1 MLDLV
6 HVIMPTFSGNVTV
19 PSFLG
24 SLDKFHVRQFLVRW
38 ASFEVVVDASYV
50 GDIVLKKDMAV
61 LKKTDLFLSVHGSA
75 FNFSLGVDIELMNA
89 ITVRAEIAKNGA
101 VYDASF
107 WSTKPVYLMDLFSNH
122 AHFQETLKQYHLES
136 LVVEDI
142 SGSMQITKSLGFTY
156 LRLSGA
162 AKLFNVTSVE
172 LDVILSRAIDEH
184 VNSSKPA
191 WSRLL
196 TFCASNVNL
205 VQIIKNLFN
214 VDVSKIPVLGSLS
227 LQSLSVMLASGSV
240 KYLQAAAG
248 PHCSS
253 GGLSPMEGPGMQLIA
268 NFLIESKPAALK
280 LTISGGKLKAV
291 PVNVTLPSLVH
302 LFFPFIHLSSIH
314 LPKGFPRLSDVTIS
328 FLKFDTEARKAS
340 IEINLGSFHL
350 PGRIITCR
358 TARLRLGVD
367 YSSKPYNM
375 SMAAFCKGTLLSQ
388 EVEHAISLSKGNAHF
403 RTTFPRLVLRE
414 MFRHGRLA
422 STPIKHFLESLGLLK
437 LTLLNVTLQIDTHP
451 QRMSISGIGNFAN
464 KSMTAIE
471 LLVLKPFQSVGRK
484 VIFGTVIPK
493 IKIIDLLNALFRKMG
508 VPAIPDLKDL
518 TIGPLR
524 LLALPK
530 TVSRTFTSEFA
541 DKKLSNLLKATL
553 ERMPRLGNLSFSQGH
568 SITTRSSK
576 FHLPM
581 VSALFTLDFAGV
593 AQDVITLLSATKLDF
608 QVGSCGTADIC
619 ANYAPADVGSC
630 TTT

>member
-1 MLDLV
+1 
-6 HVIMPTFSGNVTV
+6 MPTFSANVTV

-24 SLDKFHVRQFLVRW
+24 SLDKFHVRQFLLRW
-38 ASFEVVVDASYV
+38 GSFEVAVDASYV

-75 FNFSLGVDIELMNA
+75 FNFSLGVDIKLMNA

-101 VYDASF
+101 VYDASLR
-107 WSTKPVYLMDLFSNH
+107 STKPVYLRDLFSNH
-122 AHFQETLKQYHLES
+122 AHFKAIMEQHHLDSLVFSNVSGFLQMTES
-136 LVVEDI
+136 LD
-142 SGSMQITKSLGFTY
+142 LTY
-156 LRLSGA
+156 IRLSGA
-162 AKLFNVTSVE
+162 ATLFNVTSGE
-172 LDVILSRAIDEH
+172 LDVILSRPIDQH

-191 WSRLL
+191 WNRLL
-196 TFCASNVNL
+196 IFCVSNVNF

-214 VDVSKIPVLGSLS
+214 VDVSNIPGLGSLS
-227 LQSLSVMLASGSV
+227 LQSLSVMLATGSV
-240 KYLQAAAG
+240 KHLHASAQ

-253 GGLSPMEGPGMQLIA
+253 GGLSQMEGPGMQLIA

-314 LPKGFPRLSDVTIS
+314 LPKGFPRLSDVTVS
-328 FLKFDTEARKAS
+328 SLKFDTIARKAS

-350 PGRIITCR
+350 PKEIITCR

-367 YSSKPYNM
+367 YSSKPYNT

-403 RTTFPRLVLRE
+403 RTTFPRLALRE

-422 STPIKHFLESLGLLK
+422 STPIKNFLESLRLLK
-437 LTLLNVTLQIDTHP
+437 LTLLNVTLQMETHP

-493 IKIIDLLNALFRKMG
+493 IKIIDLLNALFRKTP
-508 VPAIPDLKDL
+508 VQEIPDLKDL

-530 TVSRTFTSEFA
+530 TISRTFTSEFA

-553 ERMPRLGNLSFSQGH
+553 ERMPRLGNLSLSQEH
-568 SITTRSSK
+568 SIATRSSK
-576 FHLPM
+576 FQLPM

-593 AQDVITLLSATKLDF
+593 AQDIITLLSASKLDF
-608 QVGSCGTADIC
+608 QVS
-619 ANYAPADVGSC
+619 SC
-630 TTT
+630 TPLCFTFATMC